1 MKQILYYKLKACLKR
16 YVFTRHLKLTESQ
29 GWIWEKKL
37 KSTSSLHKIRYLTK
51 EVLKFSSYEVY
62 RKFIIRER
70 RGTICSLR
78 GRLKKGRG
86 RGRVRGVREKNAKVS
101 YPLSTVILLPFSLP
115 PHPLPDSFVLKKNF
129 FTKSAGSVFDWFG
142 PFYHLS
148 LVSLFPKRGRT
159 KTAGDSSSSK
169 NTLLR
174 FIKPDEENIENLHC
188 INKNTEIPI
197 PVWKKRSQR
206 DRFTRE
212 ILHKKKDNEKLM
224 LICTPSPNPQL
235 PSPKLSIWTF
245 PTRCP
250 RNILNFRR
258 VLRVVFTPY
267 REKKRLEVIVWNSD
281 YPRGR
286 MVTDKREQGCQG
298 FGHSVQPFWSQVCM
312 WNKYFGASSA

>member
-1 MKQILYYKLKACLKR
+1 MKFI
-16 YVFTRHLKLTESQ
+16 
-29 GWIWEKKL
+29 G
-37 KSTSSLHKIRYLTK
+37 
-51 EVLKFSSYEVY
+51 
-62 RKFIIRER
+62 KFIISER

-188 INKNTEIPI
+188 INK
-197 PVWKKRSQR
+197 
-206 DRFTRE
+206 
-212 ILHKKKDNEKLM
+212 
-224 LICTPSPNPQL
+224 
-235 PSPKLSIWTF
+235 
-245 PTRCP
+245 
-250 RNILNFRR
+250 
-258 VLRVVFTPY
+258 
-267 REKKRLEVIVWNSD
+267 
-281 YPRGR
+281 
-286 MVTDKREQGCQG
+286 
-298 FGHSVQPFWSQVCM
+298 
-312 WNKYFGASSA
+312 